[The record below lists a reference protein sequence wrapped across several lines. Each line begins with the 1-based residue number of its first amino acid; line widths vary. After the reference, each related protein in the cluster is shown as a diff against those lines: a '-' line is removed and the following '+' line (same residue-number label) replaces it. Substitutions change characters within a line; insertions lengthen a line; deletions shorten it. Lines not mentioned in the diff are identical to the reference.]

1 MVTATT
7 SAEAAPAEKA
17 ARPARV
23 VSPINPANAVT
34 ASRFITLPFFVMA
47 VANGQHQW
55 ATFWILVCGLLDKL
69 DGAVAKLFDCRSQ
82 FGEIF
87 DAIADGICYGF
98 AIIVLT
104 AYGRVPWEA
113 VTIIIALG
121 VLNAGF
127 RYVYAKRAGRTT
139 NYQSHA
145 MERLVAFAAYLGGFG
160 TLGFQVDYFYW
171 TFTALLAV
179 VVVHDAKRMVLDP
192 VPPPR
197 PRVPDDLPAER
208 TSERASVARTA
219 EVS

>member
-1 MVTATT
+1 MA
-7 SAEAAPAEKA
+7 SNL
-17 ARPARV
+17 
-23 VSPINPANAVT
+23 NPANAVT
-34 ASRFITLPFFVMA
+34 ASRFLTLPPYVWAMDHGYHQ
-47 VANGQHQW
+47 VAM
-55 ATFWILVCGLLDKL
+55 LLLLLCGVLDL
-69 DGAVAKLFDCRSQ
+69 FDGAVARLFKCQ
-82 FGEIF
+82 TPFGEVF

-104 AYGRVPWEA
+104 AYGRVPWQA
-113 VTIIIALG
+113 VTIILALG
-121 VLNAGF
+121 LLNAGF

-160 TLGFQVDYFYW
+160 TLGFQVDLFYW
-171 TFTALLAV
+171 TFTGLLAV

-208 TSERASVARTA
+208 DRTERKGVSRTA

>member
-1 MVTATT
+1 MA
-7 SAEAAPAEKA
+7 SNL
-17 ARPARV
+17 
-23 VSPINPANAVT
+23 NPANAVT
-34 ASRFITLPFFVMA
+34 ASRFLTLPPYVWAMDNGYYQ
-47 VANGQHQW
+47 VAM
-55 ATFWILVCGLLDKL
+55 LLLLLCGVLDL
-69 DGAVAKLFDCRSQ
+69 FDGAVARLFKCQ
-82 FGEIF
+82 TPFGEVF

-113 VTIIIALG
+113 VTIIIVLG

-171 TFTALLAV
+171 TFTALLAF

-208 TSERASVARTA
+208 TKVREGLSRAA
-219 EVS
+219 EAS

>member
-1 MVTATT
+1 MA
-7 SAEAAPAEKA
+7 SNL
-17 ARPARV
+17 
-23 VSPINPANAVT
+23 NPANAVT
-34 ASRFITLPFFVMA
+34 ASRFLTLPPYVWAMDHGYYQ
-47 VANGQHQW
+47 VAM
-55 ATFWILVCGLLDKL
+55 LLLLLCGVLDL
-69 DGAVAKLFDCRSQ
+69 FDGAVARLFKCQ
-82 FGEIF
+82 TPFGEVF

-121 VLNAGF
+121 VPNAGF

-197 PRVPDDLPAER
+197 PRVPDDLPVER
-208 TSERASVARTA
+208 TKAREGLSRAA
-219 EVS
+219 EAS

>member
-1 MVTATT
+1 MA
-7 SAEAAPAEKA
+7 SNL
-17 ARPARV
+17 
-23 VSPINPANAVT
+23 NPANAVT
-34 ASRFITLPFFVMA
+34 ASRFLTLPPFV
-47 VANGQHQW
+47 W
-55 ATFWILVCGLLDKL
+55 AIDRGYYQIALLLLLLCGVLDL
-69 DGAVAKLFDCRSQ
+69 FDGAVARLFKCQ
-82 FGEIF
+82 TAFGEVF

-113 VTIIIALG
+113 VTLIIGLG
-121 VLNAGF
+121 VLNAVF

-160 TLGFQVDYFYW
+160 TIGFQVEYFFW
-171 TFTALLAV
+171 TFTALLVV

-197 PRVPDDLPAER
+197 PRVPDDLPVPAAER
-208 TSERASVARTA
+208 DGEDAVARTA